1 MPSLFYG
8 SVMLEIN
15 PALSRIDPFNSS
27 EEGGLDIEL
36 LLVIRVP
43 DSLAAS
49 SPFLFFYLFLC
60 E

>member
-8 SVMLEIN
+8 FVMLEIN
-15 PALSRIDPFNSS
+15 SAMSRIDSFNSS

-36 LLVIRVP
+36 LPVIRVP

-49 SPFLFFYLFLC
+49 KPFLFL
-60 E
+60 